1 MEYLFPNDFEIT
13 HVLDFYTYMVQNPGE
28 KIRHALF
35 ILSEAKQVGKGWL
48 FALMK
53 KVFGPGNTSEIEINE
68 ALDKAKGYLDN
79 QLVLIDELK
88 SQNIFHENYIENY
101 V

>member
-1 MEYLFPNDFEIT
+1 
-13 HVLDFYTYMVQNPGE
+13 
-28 KIRHALF
+28 
-35 ILSEAKQVGKGWL
+35 
-48 FALMK
+48 MK